1 MNYSKY
7 MSSIIEAFPIG
18 IPIFTDSVVKMVSDD
33 IEEPIKKIKNMV
45 NLNLKRLADNC
56 VIERIQKGVYYK
68 PKMTAFGKIKPP
80 MELVIMETCLKQ
92 EEKRIGYIGAE
103 MLLHNLGLT
112 TLVPK
117 NKVIVTNKY
126 RMKVPK
132 ENHLILKKPVTKITE
147 ENIQYLQL
155 IDAISMLDTGYIDVE
170 NPYKIIRHTID
181 KLQLDK
187 LIMITIAKK
196 YYPHRVLMAVLDII
210 LEDDYEITHG

>member
-1 MNYSKY
+1 MNYRKY
-7 MSSIIEAFPIG
+7 MSGVIETFPIG
-18 IPIFTDSVVKMVSDD
+18 IPIFTESVVKMVSDD
-33 IEEPIKKIKNMV
+33 IGEPIKKIKSMV

-56 VIERIQKGVYYK
+56 IIERIQKGVYYK
-68 PKMTAFGKIKPP
+68 PEMTAFGKIKPP

-92 EEKRIGYIGAE
+92 GGKRIGYIGAE

-132 ENHLILKKPVTKITE
+132 ENHLILKKPVTKVTE
-147 ENIQYLQL
+147 ENVKYLQL
-155 IDAISMLDTGYIDVE
+155 IDAISMLDMGYIDAE
-170 NPYKIIRHTID
+170 NPCKIMRQTID
-181 KLQLDK
+181 ELQLDK
-187 LIMITIAKK
+187 LMMIEIAKK

-210 LEDDYEITHG
+210 LEDDYEVTRG